1 MSLFIHVVRLP
12 HSAGLPL
19 PDYATDGAAAVDLIA
34 AIPEDAPVKI
44 EWLQSALIPTGL
56 TIALPPGHELQIRSR
71 SSLPLKNGI
80 IVGNSP
86 GTVDEDY
93 RGELGV
99 ILINVSPNPYVVK
112 RGDRI
117 AQAVIAPVL
126 RATWREVEALSET
139 RRGAGGFGS
148 TGI

>member
-1 MSLFIHVVRLP
+1 MSLFIDVVRLP
-12 HSAGLPL
+12 HSARLPL

-99 ILINVSPNPYVVK
+99 ILIIDP
-112 RGDRI
+112 
-117 AQAVIAPVL
+117 
-126 RATWREVEALSET
+126 AL
-139 RRGAGGFGS
+139 
-148 TGI
+148 IILNDC

>member
-1 MSLFIHVVRLP
+1 MPRTTY
-12 HSAGLPL
+12 G
-19 PDYATDGAAAVDLIA
+19 GDLNQRDK
-34 AIPEDAPVKI
+34 PC
-44 EWLQSALIPTGL
+44 
-56 TIALPPGHELQIRSR
+56 
-71 SSLPLKNGI
+71 
-80 IVGNSP
+80 
-86 GTVDEDY
+86 
-93 RGELGV
+93 GELGV